1 MVVSEVSMPEVPPMR
16 GNPFDLRPI
25 ERSRAGDLVARN
37 EILTAWK
44 EHMHGQSPRM
54 LLLVGERGSGR
65 TSLIN
70 TISSQTNRHFVGQYW
85 HDEDPLKRVL
95 SEISVTFGGHEV
107 PQTMHQTVE
116 RLIET
121 LDVGDGPL
129 PLIALDYPSNVDFTP
144 FLNLISPILQRLR
157 ALVVVSL
164 TNAQLAALEEP
175 VRELYDKPVY
185 LEPLTSKQIQD
196 LANIRVRRMARERWK
211 INPRLLDSVRASTG
225 GNPRDVIHLLRDLID
240 EKRGMG
246 AEGTFQRLFSWQA
259 PFEPEPAQVAVVET
273 EPEGQFEP
281 VDEPQLPLPVEDE
294 IEDDWDVEPDDM
306 WGSEEEDPEPE
317 EEPEPE
323 PEMETTHRE
332 WEGVEVDA
340 PITKRAGVESS
351 RITDWASERGG
362 FVLMD
367 EGTEPP
373 PKQTRS
379 GGFSGLMGRSRK
391 VSDHMPIGSDND
403 TPIIESPPPSPP
415 PTPLDDPKPKL
426 VEPDELGAAP
436 KAIDTSAIPI
446 DERPVFAS
454 EGELW
459 TVDSDLEETLPEIS
473 SNPPES
479 EAYEA
484 VEPVFEEISSD
495 SGNADDLAPTSALAN
510 IAPRWESADALDE
523 AHLSSMS
530 DAERLVIS
538 IAGQREVSP
547 SDPEIQARLEV
558 GRPRLS
564 QIYNA
569 LKRSG
574 ILSVRKEGRSRLFKL
589 SEAATEM
596 LQ

>member
-1 MVVSEVSMPEVPPMR
+1 
-16 GNPFDLRPI
+16 
-25 ERSRAGDLVARN
+25 
-37 EILTAWK
+37 
-44 EHMHGQSPRM
+44 
-54 LLLVGERGSGR
+54 
-65 TSLIN
+65 
-70 TISSQTNRHFVGQYW
+70 
-85 HDEDPLKRVL
+85 
-95 SEISVTFGGHEV
+95 
-107 PQTMHQTVE
+107 
-116 RLIET
+116 
-121 LDVGDGPL
+121 
-129 PLIALDYPSNVDFTP
+129 
-144 FLNLISPILQRLR
+144 
-157 ALVVVSL
+157 
-164 TNAQLAALEEP
+164 
-175 VRELYDKPVY
+175 
-185 LEPLTSKQIQD
+185 
-196 LANIRVRRMARERWK
+196 
-211 INPRLLDSVRASTG
+211 
-225 GNPRDVIHLLRDLID
+225 
-240 EKRGMG
+240 
-246 AEGTFQRLFSWQA
+246 
-259 PFEPEPAQVAVVET
+259 
-273 EPEGQFEP
+273 
-281 VDEPQLPLPVEDE
+281 
-294 IEDDWDVEPDDM
+294 
-306 WGSEEEDPEPE
+306 
-317 EEPEPE
+317 
-323 PEMETTHRE
+323 
-332 WEGVEVDA
+332 
-340 PITKRAGVESS
+340 
-351 RITDWASERGG
+351 
-362 FVLMD
+362 
-367 EGTEPP
+367 
-373 PKQTRS
+373 
-379 GGFSGLMGRSRK
+379 
-391 VSDHMPIGSDND
+391 MPIGSDND